1 MIHKYE
7 AIIAN
12 GKRQPKHEVVYSH
25 MRGVFNLL
33 VREFL
38 LNMPKLCENCGAAS
52 PTIVRDG
59 FLKLFESPV
68 KGKSKQF
75 TAANT
80 KIQSALDTV
89 TVQEVGII
97 YHE

>member
-1 MIHKYE
+1 MIRKYE
-7 AIIAN
+7 GIIASS
-12 GKRQPKHEVVYSH
+12 KSQPKHEVVYSH
-25 MRGVFNLL
+25 TRGVFNML

-38 LNMPKLCENCGAAS
+38 MNMPKLCENCGAAS

-68 KGKSKQF
+68 KGKNKQF

-89 TVQEVGII
+89 TVQEVGDDC
-97 YHE
+97 